1 MVLLRRAVAN
11 SLAALV
17 FFALLRFAGP
27 VRAQSER
34 PLPPHQIAYTAPA
47 GDSVLG
53 NIWMVNADGSGGQQI
68 TTGDADCCAAWSP
81 DGRRLYFVRYP
92 SIDPSNDAP
101 PDIMEYDFDAGRER
115 VIRPGDGRLGA
126 SLAVSPDGRYLAFV
140 VNSPMPRQSPDDIL
154 LIDNRACL
162 NLFELDGGR
171 TVEIYC
177 VDQGGLSNLEF
188 YPAEPSLAA
197 VMDGFESATVVVF
210 DLFPSAPSP
219 FTMVCCFSP
228 QMAGNDVR
236 VYAVGNNYYM
246 FDDFQAN
253 GWEGWGIFEYGQGLH
268 GPIPVLISDTPIN
281 HLDLSPEEGHLVFER
296 DGRIEIVYIWDPDER
311 AIPVTSGLQPAW
323 RPGEAAPAVPATD
336 IPTAPDAAAQET
348 PDMIALA
355 TGDGG
360 PTVVPQTALPSPAA
374 TTPPV
379 DDAAGIEFAAGDAA
393 EQSTAGDPTPLA
405 APVVVGSGGS
415 RGLLLGII
423 AVAVAVALFS
433 LLAYFTR
440 RD

>member
-11 SLAALV
+11 SLVALV
-17 FFALLRFAGP
+17 FFALLCFAGP

-47 GDSVLG
+47 DNSVLG

-68 TTGDADCCAAWSP
+68 TTGGADCCAAWSP

-92 SIDPSNDAP
+92 SVDPSNDVP

-115 VIRPGDGRLGA
+115 VIRPGDGQLGA

-140 VNSPMPRQSPDDIL
+140 VNSPMPRQSPDDIF

-177 VDQGGLSNLEF
+177 VDQGGLSDLEF

-246 FDDFQAN
+246 FNDFQAN

-323 RPGEAAPAVPATD
+323 RPGEAAPAAPATATPAAPEAAAPLTPAITAAPVSSSID
-336 IPTAPDAAAQET
+336 APTAEMALPNPADNVTAVEE
-348 PDMIALA
+348 IAA
-355 TGDGG
+355 TG
-360 PTVVPQTALPSPAA
+360 TVERAAIGEATSPAA
-374 TTPPV
+374 P
-379 DDAAGIEFAAGDAA
+379 I
-393 EQSTAGDPTPLA
+393 
-405 APVVVGSGGS
+405 VVGSGGS
-415 RGLLLGII
+415 RGLLLGVIV
-423 AVAVAVALFS
+423 VAVAVALFS

-440 RD
+440 RE